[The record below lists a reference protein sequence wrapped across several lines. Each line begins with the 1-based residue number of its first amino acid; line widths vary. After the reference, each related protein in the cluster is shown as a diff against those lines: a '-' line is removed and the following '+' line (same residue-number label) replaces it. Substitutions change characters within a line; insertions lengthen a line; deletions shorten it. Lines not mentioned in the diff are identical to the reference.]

1 MKSLIKPCRQLLF
14 VSFMLMAVSASHGQT
29 VAPPDPEAARIQAIA
44 EEAYIFGLPIVI
56 DYRVMYSYAIDTGNR
71 EYKAP
76 FNQIKTVNT
85 LLTPADVAIP
95 YPNNDTLF
103 AMGWLDV
110 RAEPV
115 VISLPEVEPGRY
127 YSLMLVDGTGLN
139 YGILGTRSSGR
150 EAGDYLIVGP
160 DWQGETP
167 EGISRMLRLPTQFG
181 LALTRVQVVGE
192 EDVARVNAIQ
202 AQVRIRTLSAYTG
215 SAPPLAAA
223 AIDFPPIDDELARKN
238 FFAYLDFALQ
248 FQPARPEDQD
258 IRARLASIGIGNGNF
273 DEFRAIAAKY
283 PGELMAGVQ
292 AGNQKIDQAVASASP
307 PVDGWSWTQSALD
320 IDSASYG
327 GNALKR
333 AALARFGPYGLNA
346 HEARY
351 VLTTALANGERID
364 ASSHNY
370 TLTFAADQLPPVDAF
385 WSVTAYDCE
394 TRSFMPNPL
403 KRYLINSPMLPR
415 LKRNADQSLTLH
427 LRKDSPGIGWENN
440 WLPVSGPVC
449 LMLRTYGPREPIL
462 RGEWKVP
469 PVVRADG

>member
-1 MKSLIKPCRQLLF
+1 MKSLIQPCRQLLF
-14 VSFMLMAVSASHGQT
+14 GSLLVMAASASHGQT

-167 EGISRMLRLPTQFG
+167 EGISRVLRLPTQFG

-215 SAPPLAAA
+215 SAPPPAAA

-333 AALARFGPYGLNA
+333 AALARFGP
-346 HEARY
+346 
-351 VLTTALANGERID
+351 
-364 ASSHNY
+364 
-370 TLTFAADQLPPVDAF
+370 
-385 WSVTAYDCE
+385 
-394 TRSFMPNPL
+394 
-403 KRYLINSPMLPR
+403 
-415 LKRNADQSLTLH
+415 
-427 LRKDSPGIGWENN
+427 
-440 WLPVSGPVC
+440 
-449 LMLRTYGPREPIL
+449 
-462 RGEWKVP
+462 
-469 PVVRADG
+469 